1 MPSDAAT
8 ICQYSEALFAWPLGW
23 VCKISW
29 SLHSSSGVQDN
40 LQQAGEDRECER
52 LAGERER
59 ERREFVGLA
68 IFRHVASRHYVPWRL
83 MCRVTL
89 PFRKVIKNEIRARA
103 QHIYRSTHK
112 LV

>member
-8 ICQYSEALFAWPLGW
+8 ICQYLEALFAWPFGW

-40 LQQAGEDRECER
+40 LQRAGDDRECER

-59 ERREFVGLA
+59 ERRELVGLA
-68 IFRHVASRHYVPWRL
+68 IFRHVAPTDHCVPCRL
-83 MCRVTL
+83 MCRVTV
-89 PFRKVIKNEIRARA
+89 PWRKVIKNEIRAT
-103 QHIYRSTHK
+103 Y
-112 LV
+112 L